1 MELVEV
7 SNYIPRPTHCN
18 KCHRWTHHVTSCKE
32 EEYTSGKCGVNHD
45 EEECQVKEMKCPNC
59 HGNHHARSRECD
71 AYKDEV
77 KAITIAVQNNIPRHE
92 ARKRAGMKANNKTYA
107 AVTSPTTTTTATSN
121 NLEELLQTILNQ
133 QKMLLNI
140 LITGKV
146 EDLTTTTTG
155 QQANKPAQKT
165 PSNKPQDT
173 TRNEKQPPKQPAQEH
188 LLNLQ
193 EQLRAEDNKKRNH
206 SPELLAAAK
215 INKTLDTGAECETR
229 GMAMDTW
236 DTSTAK
242 PQTEQFKNNT
252 TKKTPNTQERNN

>member
-1 MELVEV
+1 MTKKSARL
-7 SNYIPRPTHCN
+7 
-18 KCHRWTHHVTSCKE
+18 KRW
-32 EEYTSGKCGVNHD
+32 
-45 EEECQVKEMKCPNC
+45 KCPNC

-77 KAITIAVQNNIPRHE
+77 KAITIAVQNNIPRHK

-146 EDLTTTTTG
+146 EDLTTTTG

-173 TRNEKQPPKQPAQEH
+173 TRNDKQPPKQQAQEH

-215 INKTLDTGAECETR
+215 IKKTLDTGAECETR
-229 GMAMDTW
+229 DMAMDTW

-242 PQTEQFKNNT
+242 PQQFKNNT
-252 TKKTPNTQERNN
+252 TKKHQTLKKGTTDHKNRP